1 VAIASL
7 ILGILGIVSGFFT
20 VGFGGMGLGLIALIL
35 GILGRKKAAAEN
47 QPKGM
52 ATAGMVLGIVGLALG
67 VIFFVTCSL
76 CVAAVN
82 KSATEMQKQMENDP
96 NFKKS
101 MDDFNKQLQESMKN
115 AEKTGAAPAPAE
127 EKK

>member
-1 VAIASL
+1 MAIASL
-7 ILGILGIVSGFFT
+7 ILGILGVVSSFFT

-82 KSATEMQKQMENDP
+82 KSAAEMQKQMENDP

-101 MDDFNKQLQESMKN
+101 MDDFNKQLQDSMKN
-115 AEKTGAAPAPAE
+115 AEKQGAGA